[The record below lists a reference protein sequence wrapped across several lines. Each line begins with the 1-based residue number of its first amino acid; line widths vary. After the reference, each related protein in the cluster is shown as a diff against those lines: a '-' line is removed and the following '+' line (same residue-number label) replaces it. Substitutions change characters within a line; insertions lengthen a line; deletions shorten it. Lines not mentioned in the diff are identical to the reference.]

1 MIEYT
6 PRKDIIAKRI
16 AQIFANG
23 NVVNLGIGLPTEVGN
38 YIPEGID
45 IIFHSE
51 NGFIGLGPKPDES
64 GIDPYLVN
72 AGGMPVTLLP
82 GGCYFD
88 SAVSFGII
96 RGGHVDYT
104 VLGVLEVDQQGN
116 LANYKIPGKM
126 VPGMGGG
133 MDLTV
138 GARKV
143 IGATVHFDKHGN
155 CKLLKECRLPLT
167 AQNEVDV
174 LVTDV
179 GYFEI
184 SDGAFV
190 LKEIFKPYTED
201 FILENTKANI
211 VIAEDCRQVEIF

>member
-1 MIEYT
+1 MIEYS

-16 AQIFANG
+16 ARIFGNG

-38 YIPEGID
+38 YIPEGIE
-45 IIFHSE
+45 IILHSE
-51 NGFIGLGPKPDES
+51 NGFIGLGPTPVE
-64 GIDPYLVN
+64 GEMDPYIVN
-72 AGGMPVTLLP
+72 AGGMPVSLLS

-138 GARKV
+138 GARTV
-143 IGATVHFDKHGN
+143 IAATVHFDKRGN
-155 CKLLKECRLPLT
+155 SKLKKECHLPLT
-167 AQNEVDV
+167 AKNEVDV

-184 SDGAFV
+184 ANGAFV
-190 LKEIFKPYTED
+190 LKETFAPYSVD
-201 FILENTKANI
+201 YILENTEANI
-211 VIAEDCRQVEIF
+211 VVSEDYRQIEIV